1 MTNTRAAEESS
12 CGLLSVLLLAVA
24 TLTPALAEDVQV
36 ELNALE
42 NSENRCRMTFVIENK
57 GKAAV
62 DSLKLDLALFNTE
75 GAVYRRMVVDMA
87 PVRANKTVVKAFVT
101 EGECA
106 QMGKVLVNEVTA
118 CTPGDAAACQDQ
130 LALSSRVKSVRLYK

>member
-1 MTNTRAAEESS
+1 MRIAF
-12 CGLLSVLLLAVA
+12 GILLAAA
-24 TLTPALAEDVQV
+24 TLTPALAEDVAV

-42 NSENRCRMTFVIENK
+42 NAEARCRMTFVIENK

-75 GAVYRRMVVDMA
+75 GAVYRRMVVDMGA
-87 PVRANKTVVKAFVT
+87 VRANKTVVKAFVT

-106 QMGKVLVNEVTA
+106 QMSKVLVNEVTA
-118 CTPGDAAACQDQ
+118 CAPGDAAACQDQ
-130 LALSSRVKSVRLYK
+130 LALKSRLKNVQLYK